1 MSLRTSFTLNKKKN
15 LQSNSLIRLFEL
27 IMYIG
32 VIFLSNLILNLNQ
45 TELMLIRWCFSIN
58 STWFPLTLG
67 HPHFLLST
75 QHLSSFLFSI
85 SPSAAYA
92 ICLYFCF
99 MLIKWLSSI
108 QKTKK
113 EKKEINNSCSLIWK
127 KIIKFENS
135 F

>member
-1 MSLRTSFTLNKKKN
+1 
-15 LQSNSLIRLFEL
+15 LIRLFEL

-108 QKTKK
+108 QIKYKEEE
-113 EKKEINNSCSLIWK
+113 EKKLIIPVHWYEK
-127 KIIKFENS
+127 KKLNLRILFKLYCCGQWWGKILKY
-135 F
+135 